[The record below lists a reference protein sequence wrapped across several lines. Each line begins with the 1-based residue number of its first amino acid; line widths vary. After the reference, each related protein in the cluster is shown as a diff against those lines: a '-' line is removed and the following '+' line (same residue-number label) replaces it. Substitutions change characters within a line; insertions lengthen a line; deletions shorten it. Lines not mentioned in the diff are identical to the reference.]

1 MPTGRE
7 REFVTVYRAWGEV
20 ELQVVKGLL
29 ESSGIEC
36 RLVPQGPRSIYPVT
50 VDGLAEVWIMVPRER
65 AEEAQAL
72 IAAYQSQYQD
82 QDRDQDQDQYQ
93 DQEEGER
100 EEREPEEG
108 EPSGG

>member
-1 MPTGRE
+1 MPPE
-7 REFVTVYRAWGEV
+7 REFVTVYRAWGEA

-72 IAAYQSQYQD
+72 IAAYRS
-82 QDRDQDQDQYQ
+82 RGEGE
-93 DQEEGER
+93 EEGKGKGEG
-100 EEREPEEG
+100 EGEGEG
-108 EPSGG
+108 EPEKGTRA

>member
-7 REFVTVYRAWGEV
+7 REFVTVYRAWGEA

-72 IAAYQSQYQD
+72 IAAYRSQYQD
-82 QDRDQDQDQYQ
+82 QDRDRDQ